1 MLTPPRDRFG
11 RQKIGMRGSMRCLA
25 RSLMLLGS
33 VLALAL
39 GALGSSQAGGP
50 APVAP
55 QGQARLAVFE
65 AFTRTT

>member
-1 MLTPPRDRFG
+1 
-11 RQKIGMRGSMRCLA
+11 
-25 RSLMLLGS
+25 MLLGS